1 MSKIREFLKSGNPD
15 YIAFQA
21 AKERDQQQKD
31 LLSRHDELY
40 EKYKGTEFE
49 GYFDNPWRSLAD
61 SVYSPFGI
69 RRNKAIENM
78 MLSDSDAIKK
88 VTDLKYASPLSE
100 VGRNAQAG
108 LNSDLLGVSGQ
119 MPSESPS
126 ESSRGSVTDSP
137 VNDIS
142 GVAQALLSI
151 TATAMS
157 IPEGIQGLV
166 SNSLDNAMSFEELV
180 NAHLGD
186 FPELAP
192 SEGNPVE
199 NLLKSVY
206 LTGDRIPKLA
216 ESLFPSSKRLQRQF
230 EMSFRQNYNTAAGKL
245 ARGENARSLLELAND
260 PMFDDEYRGI
270 LFQMSKIGVQLQ
282 LKHLEIETKY
292 KELEQKL
299 QSEHE
304 GDLYEN
310 MEKEVESVGDVYD
323 TQKTLNS
330 AARTHAR
337 LQQSIDSNT
346 NGAEVGQAI
355 TAENIAERKQAEIT
369 AADMDAIKEF
379 ESYLDSLNGTPR
391 EFRDAVSDKGTFK
404 SWQDYR
410 RYKRA
415 KRRNERNSSS
425 GIGSTI
431 VKALIK

>member
-1 MSKIREFLKSGNPD
+1 MAKTVEFYQYGDPARRKSVTSKTD
-15 YIAFQA
+15 
-21 AKERDQQQKD
+21 DD
-31 LLSRHDELY
+31 LLAEHDALY
-40 EKYKGTEFE
+40 EQYKGTEYE

-61 SVYSPFGI
+61 TLPGGLLGF
-69 RRNKAIENM
+69 RRKKAIENM
-78 MLSDSDAIKK
+78 IASDSDAVKK
-88 VTDLKYASPLSE
+88 VTDLKYASPISE

-119 MPSESPS
+119 MPAESPS
-126 ESSRGSVTDSP
+126 ESSRESVSGSPIS
-137 VNDIS
+137 DIS

-157 IPEGIQGLV
+157 IPEGLQGLV
-166 SNSLDNAMSFEELV
+166 SNSLANAISLEELV
-180 NAHLGD
+180 EGHLGD

-192 SEGNPVE
+192 SEGNPAE

-230 EMSFRQNYNTAAGKL
+230 EKSFRQNYNTAAGKL
-245 ARGENARSLLELAND
+245 ARGENARSLLEMAND
-260 PMFDDEYRGI
+260 PMFDDEYRDV
-270 LFQMSKIGVQLQ
+270 LFQMSKIGLKLQ
-282 LKHLEIETKY
+282 MKHLEIETKY

-299 QSEHE
+299 QTEHE
-304 GDLYEN
+304 GDLYQN

-337 LQQSIDSNT
+337 LQQTIDNNT

-355 TAENIAERKQAEIT
+355 TAENIAERKQAELN

-379 ESYLDSLNGTPR
+379 ETFLDHLNGAPPETY
-391 EFRDAVSDKGTFK
+391 EALKNKGSVESFK
-404 SWQDYR
+404 DYR

-415 KRRNERNSSS
+415 RRRQERSSSS

-431 VKALIK
+431 VKALLK